1 MYAKQERVPWQESN
15 LSEIGSE
22 LDKKI
27 REAAAEHEAA
37 WNDLGQEAMLK
48 VWRMEQFQVV
58 EWPSSKHGRFHVGD
72 SYLVLNSHE
81 ENDKLIHDVHIWIG
95 AESSQDEY
103 GTAAY
108 KMVELDDS
116 LGGVAIQHREVQG
129 HESELFKSYF
139 GTIMSL
145 RGGVESGFTHVEPTV
160 EEPHLYRIKGT
171 EKSMRLTQMPVER
184 ASLNSGDCFILM
196 LSPEQVFLWN
206 GADVSSMLLLYSLVV
221 ITCRHSSLT
230 LLFILLPLSRIRMNA
245 FVPTR
250 WPKVFVRKARSLCWI
265 KVPVTTSRW
274 KIFGL
279 YWVVM
284 KMTFFLPQK
293 VMMT

>member
-1 MYAKQERVPWQESN
+1 MHLPFFLLFSHTISCLTPNKDRVPWQESN

-27 REAAAEHEAA
+27 RQAAAEHEAA
-37 WNDLGQEAMLK
+37 WDDVGRRSHAQSVAHRTVSSRGMALLPNMDVFMLEI
-48 VWRMEQFQVV
+48 RT
-58 EWPSSKHGRFHVGD
+58 SC
-72 SYLVLNSHE
+72 LNSWE

-139 GTIMSL
+139 GNIML
-145 RGGVESGFTHVEPTV
+145 LTGGVESGFTHVEPTV

-171 EKSMRLTQMPVER
+171 ETSMSLTQVPVEL
-184 ASLNSGDCFILM
+184 ASLNSGDSFILM
-196 LSPEQVFLWN
+196 LSPEVVFLWN
-206 GADVSSMLLLYSLVV
+206 GVDVSA
-221 ITCRHSSLT
+221 
-230 LLFILLPLSRIRMNA
+230 LF
-245 FVPTR
+245 V
-250 WPKVFVRKARSLCWI
+250 
-265 KVPVTTSRW
+265 
-274 KIFGL
+274 
-279 YWVVM
+279 YY
-284 KMTFFLPQK
+284 
-293 VMMT
+293 

>member
-1 MYAKQERVPWQESN
+1 VTVCPTPAGLILASNNAQNLAIVALKISQLTTPCLVAHPTFVQILQNNKMYAKQERVPWQESN

-139 GTIMSL
+139 GTIML
-145 RGGVESGFTHVEPTV
+145 LQGGVESGFTHVEPTV

-171 EKSMRLTQMPVER
+171 EKSMSLTQMPVER

-196 LSPEQVFLWN
+196 LSPEQVFLWS
-206 GADVSSMLLLYSLVV
+206 GADVSFYVIIIFSGCHHMSTLFSHSLIYS
-221 ITCRHSSLT
+221 
-230 LLFILLPLSRIRMNA
+230 
-245 FVPTR
+245 PT
-250 WPKVFVRKARSLCWI
+250 
-265 KVPVTTSRW
+265 T
-274 KIFGL
+274 
-279 YWVVM
+279 
-284 KMTFFLPQK
+284 
-293 VMMT
+293 